1 MERSDNMW
9 RPSEKKTERTKHH
22 IARDDRTFLLLQ
34 NPCLKSRVYP
44 GLHNEVVRIGSIQLL
59 CVPGQWTLMFGFLE
73 IESVFLL
80 ANSLERVL

>member
-9 RPSEKKTERTKHH
+9 RPSGKNQRAEHH

-34 NPCLKSRVYP
+34 TPCSKSRVYP
-44 GLHNEVVRIGSIQLL
+44 GLHVEVERIGSTRFL
-59 CVPGQWTLMFGFLE
+59 CVPGQWTLMFGLLE

-80 ANSLERVL
+80 ANPFERLL